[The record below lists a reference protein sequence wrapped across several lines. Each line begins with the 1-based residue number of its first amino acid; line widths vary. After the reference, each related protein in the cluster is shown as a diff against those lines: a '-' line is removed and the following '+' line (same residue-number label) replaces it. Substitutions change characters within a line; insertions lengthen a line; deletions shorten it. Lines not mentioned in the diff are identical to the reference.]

1 MATKAPT
8 IEDMRAALIK
18 KQQEG
23 LAVQPKAPSES
34 TVTSNTEP
42 TIDEMRALL
51 AAQQQSQ
58 PEQVQEISSLSDGEV
73 QQAAPV
79 TQATTVQ
86 QTKPQATI
94 EVPQDS
100 IGTDADGE
108 ETTPSQNLNVQIY
121 TAMARAGVFAI
132 DKLQGADKALM
143 SKWQGEIA
151 SMPFAMKGAELAAK
165 LPVGH
170 PLLKTLTVAAG
181 SATGALVGTFM
192 GELGEDVYNGTP
204 LEYTE
209 AFEDGVETAKWDL
222 AGGLIIKGIGT
233 LSSKALRSA
242 GITSTGDAVI
252 AARELLQK
260 HGTDLSWYQATGS
273 TLSSLV
279 EGISVVAI
287 GGRKILDDAF
297 KGREVALKKELD
309 TFLSDTTPALFGR
322 NLTDI
327 VKRSNKVLRET
338 FNPQYTRIYEQGKD
352 IPVYALSYNNKIQK
366 QIAARHGAEKAATA
380 KEPNQLINNAHSVL
394 TNLQRVTNVGELS
407 NTIKKLNR
415 IKRQADDL
423 GKTVEGKEVGSSAVS
438 YINKE
443 IKELREMLGDASN
456 KMKPELK
463 KELDYLDLTY
473 ARQKQ
478 LLPSQ
483 TMKKVM
489 TENPSAMGAYVYSNP
504 EAAGDF
510 MRFLGTAR
518 KQGTLTKEGHAKIL
532 EEYRSGYI
540 KSILKTEGDGTT
552 VAEMASWQSKL
563 RGVEEL
569 AQMKAVLG
577 GPQSKRLLT
586 VLKTADIV
594 KDSEAGKFGLMM
606 ASSYSKAAQGAAAL
620 TAGGVTGL
628 AALLITP
635 QALARAAGSA
645 RTLGQWL
652 SLTRLYK
659 ATAKEGTRASV
670 AMATKRILEWST
682 ADPEDEPARTS
693 ARQVPQ
699 QRQATALQP
708 TQPPRTGMFS
718 GM

>member
-1 MATKAPT
+1 MVTKAPT
-8 IEDMRAALIK
+8 IDEMRAALIK
-18 KQQEG
+18 KQQES
-23 LAVQPKAPSES
+23 LAVEPKAPES
-34 TVTSNTEP
+34 IVTSSTEP
-42 TIDEMRALL
+42 TIDEMRASLV
-51 AAQQQSQ
+51 AQQQSQ
-58 PEQVQEISSLSDGEV
+58 PEQVQEISSLPDGEV
-73 QQAAPV
+73 QQADLV

-86 QTKPQATI
+86 QIKPQVITKVAEDI
-94 EVPQDS
+94 VE
-100 IGTDADGE
+100 TDADGE

-121 TAMARAGVFAI
+121 TAMARAGVFVK
-132 DKLQGADKALM
+132 DSLQDADKALM

-209 AFEDGVETAKWDL
+209 AFEAGVETAKWDA

-242 GITSTGDAVI
+242 GITSTGEAVT

-260 HGTDLSWYQATGS
+260 YGTDLSWYQATGS

-279 EGISVVAI
+279 EGVSVVAI

-327 VKRSNKVLRET
+327 VKKSNKVLRET
-338 FNPQYTRIYEQGKD
+338 FNPQYARIYEQGKD

-366 QIAARHGAEKAATA
+366 QIAARHGAEKVATA
-380 KEPNQLINNAHSVL
+380 KEPNTLINNAHSVL
-394 TNLQRVTNVGELS
+394 TNLRQITNVGELS

-443 IKELREMLGDASN
+443 IKELREMLGDASK

-463 KELDYLDLTY
+463 KELDFLDLTY

-478 LLPSQ
+478 LLHSQ

-489 TENPSAMGAYVYSNP
+489 TENPSAMGAYVHSTP
-504 EAAGDF
+504 EAAGEF

-518 KQGTLTKEGHAKIL
+518 KQGALTKEGHAKIL

-645 RTLGQWL
+645 RTMGQWL

-659 ATAKEGTRASV
+659 ATSKDGTRDSI
-670 AMATKRILEWST
+670 AMATKRILEWSN
-682 ADPEDEPARTS
+682 ADPEKEVARTS
-693 ARQVPQ
+693 ARQSPQ
-699 QRQATALQP
+699 QQQMP
-708 TQPPRTGMFS
+708 TIQSAQPPRTGMFS

>member
-1 MATKAPT
+1 MPDKAPT
-8 IEDMRAALIK
+8 IEEMRAALIK
-18 KQQEG
+18 QQQG
-23 LAVQPKAPSES
+23 GGGASVQPQASIES
-34 TVTSNTEP
+34 VVTPNAAP
-42 TIDEMRALL
+42 TIEEMRSLL
-51 AAQQQSQ
+51 IAQQQPQ
-58 PEQVQEISSLSDGEV
+58 ELQQVTSIPQVEATPQDGTTDSDGE
-73 QQAAPV
+73 
-79 TQATTVQ
+79 
-86 QTKPQATI
+86 
-94 EVPQDS
+94 EVS
-100 IGTDADGE
+100 
-108 ETTPSQNLNVQIY
+108 PSQNLNVQIY
-121 TAMARAGVFAI
+121 TAMARAGAFANN
-132 DKLQGADKALM
+132 KLQGADEALM

-151 SMPFAMKGAELAAK
+151 SMPMAMKGAELAAK

-170 PLLKTLTVAAG
+170 PLLKVLTVAAG
-181 SATGALVGTFM
+181 SAVGAGVGTFM

-204 LEYTE
+204 VEYTE
-209 AFEDGVETAKWDL
+209 ALEAGVTTAKWDA
-222 AGGLIIKGIGT
+222 AGGLVLKGIGT

-242 GITSTGDAVI
+242 GITSTGEAVT

-279 EGISVVAI
+279 EGVSVVAI

-297 KGREVALKKELD
+297 KGREVALKQELD
-309 TFLSDTTPALFGR
+309 TFLSDTTPAIFGR

-327 VKRSNKVLRET
+327 VKKSNKVLRET

-366 QIAARHGAEKAATA
+366 QIAASHGAEKAATA
-380 KEPNQLINNAHSVL
+380 KEPNQLIKGAQDVL
-394 TNLQRVTNVGELS
+394 TNLQQITNVGELS

-423 GKTVEGKEVGSSAVS
+423 GRTVEGKEVGSSAVS
-438 YINKE
+438 YIDKE
-443 IKELREMLGDASN
+443 IKELRGLLGDASK

-473 ARQKQ
+473 ARQKT
-478 LLPSQ
+478 LLHSQ

-489 TENPSAMGAYVYSNP
+489 TEDPSAMGAYVYSNP

-518 KQGTLTKEGHAKIL
+518 KQGALTKEGHTKIL

-586 VLKTADIV
+586 VLNTADIV

-620 TAGGVTGL
+620 TAGGVIGL
-628 AALLITP
+628 AALLIAP

-645 RTLGQWL
+645 RTMGQWL

-659 ATAKEGTRASV
+659 ATAKDGTRDSI
-670 AMATKRILEWST
+670 AMATKRILEWSN
-682 ADPEDEPARTS
+682 ADPENESVRTS
-693 ARQVPQ
+693 ARQAPQ
-699 QRQATALQP
+699 QKQAPLPQTAN
-708 TQPPRTGMFS
+708 TPRSGMFS

>member
-1 MATKAPT
+1 MPDKAPT
-8 IEDMRAALIK
+8 IEEMRAALIE
-18 KQQEG
+18 QQQG
-23 LAVQPKAPSES
+23 GGGASVQPQASIES
-34 TVTSNTEP
+34 VVTPNAAP
-42 TIDEMRALL
+42 TIEEMRSLL
-51 AAQQQSQ
+51 IAQQQPQ
-58 PEQVQEISSLSDGEV
+58 ELQQVTSIPQVEATPQDGTTDSDGE
-73 QQAAPV
+73 
-79 TQATTVQ
+79 
-86 QTKPQATI
+86 
-94 EVPQDS
+94 EVS
-100 IGTDADGE
+100 
-108 ETTPSQNLNVQIY
+108 PSQNLNVQIY
-121 TAMARAGVFAI
+121 TAMARAGAFANN
-132 DKLQGADKALM
+132 KLQGADEALM

-209 AFEDGVETAKWDL
+209 ALEAGATTAVWDA
-222 AGGLIIKGIGT
+222 AGGLVLKGIGT

-260 HGTDLSWYQATGS
+260 HGTDLSWFQATGS

-297 KGREVALKKELD
+297 AKRELALKQELD
-309 TFLSDTTPALFGR
+309 TFLSGSTPAVFGQH
-322 NLTDI
+322 LTKI
-327 VKRSNKVLRET
+327 VKKSNKTLRET
-338 FNPQYTRIYEQGKD
+338 FNPQYSRIYEQGKD
-352 IPVYALSYNNKIQK
+352 IPVYALTYNNKIQK
-366 QIAARHGAEKAATA
+366 QIAARHGAEKIATA
-380 KEPNQLINNAHSVL
+380 KEPNAIINQSQNIL
-394 TNLQRVTNVGELS
+394 TNLKQITNVGDLS
-407 NTIKKLNR
+407 ETIKKLNAL
-415 IKRQADDL
+415 KRQAGDVS
-423 GKTVEGKEVGSSAVS
+423 KTVEGKATGSAAES

-443 IKELREMLGDASN
+443 IKELREMLGDASK

-463 KELDYLDLTY
+463 KELDFLDLTY

-478 LLPSQ
+478 LLHSQ

-489 TENPSAMGAYVYSNP
+489 SENPSAMGAYVHSTP
-504 EAAGDF
+504 EAAGEF
-510 MRFLGTAR
+510 MRYLGTAR
-518 KQGTLTKEGHAKIL
+518 KQGSLTKEGHTKIL

-552 VAEMASWQSKL
+552 VANMATLYSKL
-563 RGVEEL
+563 GDVKEL

-577 GPQSKRLLT
+577 GPQSKRLMT

-594 KDSEAGKFGLMM
+594 KDSEAGKFGLMY
-606 ASSYSKAAQGAAAL
+606 ASNASTAIQGAAAL
-620 TAGGVTGL
+620 TAGGVIGL
-628 AALLITP
+628 AALLIAP

-645 RTLGQWL
+645 RTMGQWL

-659 ATAKEGTRASV
+659 ATAKDGTRDSI
-670 AMATKRILEWST
+670 AMATKRILEWSN
-682 ADPEDEPARTS
+682 ADPENEPVRTS
-693 ARQVPQ
+693 ARQAPQ
-699 QRQATALQP
+699 QKQAPPPQTAN
-708 TQPPRTGMFS
+708 TPRSGMFS

>member
-8 IEDMRAALIK
+8 IEDMRSALLK

-23 LAVQPKAPSES
+23 LAVQSEAPSES
-34 TVTSNTEP
+34 AVTSSTEP
-42 TIDEMRALL
+42 TVDDMRASLI
-51 AAQQQSQ
+51 AQQQPQELQQVTSVPEAVSVPTPIVEEASQ
-58 PEQVQEISSLSDGEV
+58 DVTTDSDGE
-73 QQAAPV
+73 
-79 TQATTVQ
+79 
-86 QTKPQATI
+86 
-94 EVPQDS
+94 EVS
-100 IGTDADGE
+100 
-108 ETTPSQNLNVQIY
+108 PSQNLNVQIY
-121 TAMARAGVFAI
+121 TAMARAGAFANN
-132 DKLQGADKALM
+132 KLQGADEALM

-170 PLLKTLTVAAG
+170 PLLKTLTIAAG

-209 AFEDGVETAKWDL
+209 AFEAGVETAKWDA

-242 GITSTGDAVI
+242 GITSTGEAVI

-260 HGTDLSWYQATGS
+260 HGTDLSWFQATGS

-297 KGREVALKKELD
+297 AERELALKQELD
-309 TFLSDTTPALFGR
+309 TFLSGSTPAVFGQH
-322 NLTDI
+322 LTEI
-327 VKRSNKVLRET
+327 VKKSNKTLRET
-338 FNPQYTRIYEQGKD
+338 FNPQYARIYEQGKD
-352 IPVYALSYNNKIQK
+352 IPVYALTYNRKIQG
-366 QIAARHGAEKAATA
+366 QIAARTGAEKIATA
-380 KEPNQLINNAHSVL
+380 KEPNAIINQSQNIL
-394 TNLQRVTNVGELS
+394 TNLKQITNVGDLS
-407 NTIKKLNR
+407 ETIKKLNAL
-415 IKRQADDL
+415 KRQAGDVS
-423 GKTVEGKEVGSSAVS
+423 KTVEGKATGSAAES

-443 IKELREMLGDASN
+443 IKELREMLGDASK

-463 KELDYLDLTY
+463 KELDFLDLTY

-478 LLPSQ
+478 LLHSQ

-489 TENPSAMGAYVYSNP
+489 SENPSAMGAYVHSTP
-504 EAAGDF
+504 EAAGEF
-510 MRFLGTAR
+510 MRFLGNAR
-518 KQGTLTKEGHAKIL
+518 KQGSLTKEGHTKIL

-552 VAEMASWQSKL
+552 VANMATLYSKL
-563 RGVEEL
+563 GDVKEL

-577 GPQSKRLLT
+577 GPQSKRLMT

-594 KDSEAGKFGLMM
+594 KDSEAGKFGLMY
-606 ASSYSKAAQGAAAL
+606 ASNASTAIQGAAAL
-620 TAGGVTGL
+620 TAGGITGL
-628 AALLITP
+628 AALLIAP

-645 RTLGQWL
+645 RTMGQWL

-659 ATAKEGTRASV
+659 ATAKDGDRAAI
-670 AMATKRILEWST
+670 AMATKRILEWSN
-682 ADPEDEPARTS
+682 ADPEDAPDRTS

-699 QRQATALQP
+699 QRQA
-708 TQPPRTGMFS
+708 PPPQETNDPRSGMFS